1 MFLSND
7 VRSCFHQHIHHLIRV
22 DKGGISRGHRDFA
35 VSSHCLA
42 GALYHAGHGV
52 NDILPHHPVCGSKGA
67 GHLHFPCNNVAG
79 SPAAYGPYCEH
90 PIVQRGNTAAHQ
102 NLQAVYDSSSHDN
115 GIHSCIR
122 ISPMTAF
129 STKFYVY
136 MVRRGI

>member
-22 DKGGISRGHRDFA
+22 DKGGISRVTVTSPFPPIAWQVHFTMRVM
-35 VSSHCLA
+35 VSMIFCLTIRSVV
-42 GALYHAGHGV
+42 LRV
-52 NDILPHHPVCGSKGA
+52 PVIST
-67 GHLHFPCNNVAG
+67 
-79 SPAAYGPYCEH
+79 SPATMLPAVPPHMVPSVSTPLSSG
-90 PIVQRGNTAAHQ
+90 GNTAAHQ

-115 GIHSCIR
+115 GIHPCIR